1 MMQHRF
7 AVNSFA
13 YKQTIKESENPRQIE
28 RRVFAQI
35 TRELEAYGDA
45 RGDGKARP
53 VASEALARNQALWG
67 HLMFDV
73 MDTAN
78 SLPDALK
85 ARIISLALF
94 VDRYTGDVL
103 RGEKSVAPL
112 VELNRCIMQG
122 LDNRMPDLSGPE
134 PAHGT

>member
-7 AVNSFA
+7 AANSFA
-13 YKQTIKESENPRQIE
+13 YKQTIKETENPRQIE

-35 TRELEAYGDA
+35 TRELEVFGEAQA
-45 RGDGKARP
+45 EREAKP
-53 VASEALARNQALWG
+53 VESDALARNQALWG

-73 MDTAN
+73 MDTEN
-78 SLPDALK
+78 SLPDVLK

-94 VDRYTGDVL
+94 VDRHTGDVL
-103 RGEKSVAPL
+103 RGEKSVGPL
-112 VELNRCIMQG
+112 IELNRCMMQG
-122 LDNRMPDLSGPE
+122 LDNRMPDFSATE